1 MVQQVEIN
9 SLDLRYQG
17 CRMRSPGAE
26 KAMLLSIL
34 EKGIRDP
41 FCGIDNE
48 QGRILLDGF
57 KRYRCAQKL
66 GVGIVPYRS
75 LGKDEVTGIVELIR
89 MSNATSLGILEQAKL
104 MDELKSV
111 HHMSVAEIAGLVDKS
126 KGWVGM
132 RVGLIGQMSPLV
144 MGKIFDGKFPVYAY
158 MYTLRPF
165 IRMNG
170 VNKKEIDEFVGSVA
184 GKKLSIR
191 DIEILAHGYFKGGD
205 ELRKQIK
212 DGDIVWALS
221 RLKQTSSN
229 ADDCTELER
238 QVLRE
243 LEITQKY
250 MQRVTCKSQD
260 KRFATSG
267 FFAQANL
274 LSGGILRQLAPFTQ
288 AIRQFYDRSRQA

>member
-1 MVQQVEIN
+1 
-9 SLDLRYQG
+9 
-17 CRMRSPGAE
+17 
-26 KAMLLSIL
+26 
-34 EKGIRDP
+34 
-41 FCGIDNE
+41 
-48 QGRILLDGF
+48 
-57 KRYRCAQKL
+57 
-66 GVGIVPYRS
+66 
-75 LGKDEVTGIVELIR
+75 
-89 MSNATSLGILEQAKL
+89 
-104 MDELKSV
+104 
-111 HHMSVAEIAGLVDKS
+111 
-126 KGWVGM
+126 M

-205 ELRKQIK
+205 ELRSQIK
-212 DGDIVWALS
+212 SGDILWALS
-221 RLKQTSSN
+221 RLKRTS
-229 ADDCTELER
+229 AAGDCTELER
-238 QVLRE
+238 QMLRD

-288 AIRQFYDRSRQA
+288 AIRQFYDRTGQA

>member
-1 MVQQVEIN
+1 
-9 SLDLRYQG
+9 
-17 CRMRSPGAE
+17 
-26 KAMLLSIL
+26 
-34 EKGIRDP
+34 
-41 FCGIDNE
+41 
-48 QGRILLDGF
+48 
-57 KRYRCAQKL
+57 
-66 GVGIVPYRS
+66 
-75 LGKDEVTGIVELIR
+75 
-89 MSNATSLGILEQAKL
+89 
-104 MDELKSV
+104 
-111 HHMSVAEIAGLVDKS
+111 
-126 KGWVGM
+126 
-132 RVGLIGQMSPLV
+132 LV
-144 MGKIFDGKFPVYAY
+144 MGRIFDGKFPVYAY

-170 VNKKEIDEFVGSVA
+170 VNKKEIDAFVGSVA

-205 ELRKQIK
+205 ALRKQIK
-212 DGDIVWALS
+212 GGDIAWALS

-238 QVLRE
+238 QMLRD

>member
-17 CRMRSPGAE
+17 FRMRSPGAE
-26 KAMLLSIL
+26 KAMVLSIL
-34 EKGIRDP
+34 EKGICDP
-41 FCGIDNE
+41 LCGIDNE
-48 QGRILLDGF
+48 QGPILLDGF
-57 KRYRCAQKL
+57 KRYRCAKKL
-66 GVGIVPYRS
+66 GIGIVPYRS
-75 LGKDEVTGIVELIR
+75 LGKDEVAGIVELIR

-111 HHMSVAEIAGLVDKS
+111 HQLSVAEIAGLVDKS

-170 VNKKEIDEFVGSVA
+170 VNKKEIDKFVGSVA

-205 ELRKQIK
+205 QLQKQIK
-212 DGDIVWALS
+212 GGDIAWALS

-238 QVLRE
+238 QVLKE

-260 KRFATSG
+260 KRFATRA

-274 LSGGILRQLAPFTQ
+274 LSGAILRQLAPFTE
-288 AIRQFYDRSRQA
+288 AIRQFYDRSRQT